1 MRLSIALSLFAVAAT
16 LSVALPASA
25 QPMCW
30 ARIYAPEH
38 LSAHP
43 DQQVAEMM
51 LALQPPAPDGVALGL
66 LWVSLRPAAADPSVR
81 SHEAA
86 VICGPPEG
94 GQRDC
99 SVACDGGLFSVTHR
113 TSDRS
118 VLLTNGSGGLS
129 FLDCGAENFDD
140 YYFLPED
147 AEHREFR
154 LFECDK

>member
-1 MRLSIALSLFAVAAT
+1 MRLSVALCLLAAAAALAT
-16 LSVALPASA
+16 ALPASA
-25 QPMCW
+25 QTACW

-38 LSAHP
+38 LTAHP

-66 LWVSLRPAAADPSVR
+66 LWLSLRPAAADPSAR

-129 FLDCGAENFDD
+129 FLDCGSEDLDD
-140 YYFLPED
+140 FYFLPDD
-147 AEHREFR
+147 AEHRAFR
-154 LFECDK
+154 LFACDK